1 MKRSLVSLE
10 RMPQGW
16 LNSDDGKEWFGRR
29 ADAFRVLAHAHEKH
43 QREQSKK

>member
-10 RMPQGW
+10 RMPEGW
-16 LNSDDGKEWFGRR
+16 LNEPEEWFSRR